1 MIWGGEASVNLCFA
15 VSYLDRVHG
24 VHHCVLQYASHCSRC
39 HVGRHGDMRWQALV
53 VPVTV
58 ERLLVFAFVLRHIQ
72 RCHHTVRAQ
81 LHAWGALPEAL
92 PYQTTLK
99 RGNGGMD
106 NHNIITTGVPAPM
119 WRNDRGRGCINMDHS
134 RFMSLMFGRDLCFRR
149 PMKTFHARFFS
160 HSTAPLL
167 QVVHPCWISFSVFEW
182 VWQKCNL
189 IVQLD

>member
-1 MIWGGEASVNLCFA
+1 MVQSGHLAMLWSLLVNELWRRSKGEQPLSCFA

-72 RCHHTVRAQ
+72 RCHRTVRAQ

-106 NHNIITTGVPAPM
+106 NHNIITTGVPAPI
-119 WRNDRGRGCINMDHS
+119 WRNDRGRG
-134 RFMSLMFGRDLCFRR
+134 LY
-149 PMKTFHARFFS
+149 
-160 HSTAPLL
+160 
-167 QVVHPCWISFSVFEW
+167 
-182 VWQKCNL
+182 
-189 IVQLD
+189 